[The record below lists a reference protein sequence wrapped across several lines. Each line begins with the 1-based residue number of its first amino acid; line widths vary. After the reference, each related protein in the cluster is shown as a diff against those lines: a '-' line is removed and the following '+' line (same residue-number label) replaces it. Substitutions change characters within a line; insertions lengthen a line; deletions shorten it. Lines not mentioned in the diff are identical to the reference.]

1 MKKKGLISQ
10 MPRSILLPDEYYI
23 GNNNRY
29 NCNCDK
35 VCNSVKSSAMS
46 LESETT
52 IRERTFRELTEIEL
66 FKIKENLIAIEN
78 LKRRRRIGLE
88 NCDNILPKKSQPFL
102 HKLSTFQTNLQ
113 LRDRE
118 RFDSS
123 SIWNKGRVAVSKSN
137 SQKKIRSIYRSEFQ
151 LIYFLMLRLIRFQ
164 KFLKKEC
171 IPN

>member
-35 VCNSVKSSAMS
+35 VCTFKSSTLS

-52 IRERTFRELTEIEL
+52 IREKTFRELTEIEL
-66 FKIKENLIAIEN
+66 LKIRENLIAIEK

-88 NCDNILPKKSQPFL
+88 NCDNVLPEKSQPFL

-113 LRDRE
+113 LRDPE
-118 RFDSS
+118 RFGSS

-151 LIYFLMLRLIRFQ
+151 LIYFLM
-164 KFLKKEC
+164 
-171 IPN
+171 